1 MFCVD
6 VCDTVAVLETAA
18 GPLVAVPPFAF
29 AAPPVPAPP
38 AALPAPVSLAITS
51 PPTAAVVFAPE
62 TASPVVFS
70 QPYVSP
76 PRPVVPPWLV
86 VDVVVVVVGL
96 AVWVAVKLP
105 FVLLPPFAVELAD
118 WDVVSLT
125 APAAPPV
132 AVWPRPLLPPSPLR
146 SGGSRARRATRQRDW
161 RCAPERPR
169 GN

>member
-6 VCDTVAVLETAA
+6 VCETDAVLETAA

-51 PPTAAVVFAPE
+51 PPTAA
-62 TASPVVFS
+62 PVVFS
-70 QPYVSP
+70 EPYVSP

-86 VDVVVVVVGL
+86 VDVVVVVGL

-105 FVLLPPFAVELAD
+105 FVLLPP
-118 WDVVSLT
+118 
-125 APAAPPV
+125 
-132 AVWPRPLLPPSPLR
+132 
-146 SGGSRARRATRQRDW
+146 
-161 RCAPERPR
+161 
-169 GN
+169 